1 MLAWAD
7 HVLAVELWRAAAIAL
22 SIDRRRGSQP
32 PRKLISSLRARG
44 ALCGARSPAQR
55 EVLRRAIRVVDRC
68 FVSGPNCFRRVLM
81 EIALD
86 AGAASEPLH
95 MGLNA
100 EGGVNSGHVWFPS
113 APEGVKT
120 YDAEFV
126 A

>member
-1 MLAWAD
+1 M
-7 HVLAVELWRAAAIAL
+7 LAVELWRAASIAL
-22 SIDRRRGSQP
+22 SIDRRRGSQA
-32 PRKLISSLRARG
+32 PRKLINSLRAQGVLR
-44 ALCGARSPAQR
+44 GARSPAKR
-55 EVLRRAIRVVDRC
+55 EVLRRAIRVVDR
-68 FVSGPNCFRRVLM
+68 FFSSGPNCYRRVLM

-100 EGGVNSGHVWFPS
+100 DGGVNSGHVWFAS